1 MPSEEGPNVSGVP
14 DLRVET
20 TGGEVFIVGEVKGE
34 LLTKRTKEA
43 SECQLLAAVLMANK
57 TQATRIVGLRLD
69 PREIA
74 IYVPCSNNRFKTV
87 VLSTDSLMSLL
98 EGIDVALG

>member
-1 MPSEEGPNVSGVP
+1 MS
-14 DLRVET
+14 
-20 TGGEVFIVGEVKGE
+20 
-34 LLTKRTKEA
+34 
-43 SECQLLAAVLMANK
+43 NK

-87 VLSTDSLMSLL
+87 VSSTDSLMSLL

>member
-34 LLTKRTKEA
+34 LLTKRTKEV
-43 SECQLLAAVLMANK
+43 SECPTRHRQLELW
-57 TQATRIVGLRLD
+57 
-69 PREIA
+69 
-74 IYVPCSNNRFKTV
+74 
-87 VLSTDSLMSLL
+87 DSDWTL
-98 EGIDVALG
+98 VR